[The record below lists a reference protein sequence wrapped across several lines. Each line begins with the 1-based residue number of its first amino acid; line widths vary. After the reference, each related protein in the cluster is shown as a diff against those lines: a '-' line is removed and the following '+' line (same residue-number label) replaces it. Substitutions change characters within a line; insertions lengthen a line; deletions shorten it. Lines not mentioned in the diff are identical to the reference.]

1 MRNTGLIHL
10 AEKICDNLDDEDLV
24 KMYGVS
30 KTCQSFIDGDYGRK
44 RLIRKLDLILA
55 RKDYCRTKKESSG
68 VPGTLLER
76 YPGWKKICK
85 KMKANAS
92 FPALKLFV
100 AKLDEYG
107 ELIKKVIDGTVL
119 PDGSR
124 TFPESHPRDP
134 LEMMIRMG
142 DLSAVKLLLTYRL
155 GNFSNAFNYLIRY
168 FHLFFSARQA
178 SHPKHTLGTFLFSIL
193 YLSLP
198 LQSSQHV
205 LGYVYRSQA

>member
-1 MRNTGLIHL
+1 MRNPGLIHL

-119 PDGSR
+119 SDGSR
-124 TFPESHPRDP
+124 TYPENHPCDP
-134 LEMMIRMG
+134 LEIMIRLG

-155 GNFSNAFNYLIRY
+155 GNFSNAFYYLHRY
-168 FHLFFSARQA
+168 YYFFSEQGKRIIQR
-178 SHPKHTLGTFLFSIL
+178 SSLGTLLFSI
-193 YLSLP
+193 
-198 LQSSQHV
+198 
-205 LGYVYRSQA
+205 

>member
-24 KMYGVS
+24 KMYDLS

-119 PDGSR
+119 PDGYR
-124 TFPESHPRDP
+124 TYPEKYPRDP

-142 DLSAVKLLLTYRL
+142 DLSAVKLLLTHRL
-155 GNFSNAFNYLIRY
+155 GNFSNAFYYLHRY
-168 FHLFFSARQA
+168 YYFFSEQGKRIIQR
-178 SHPKHTLGTFLFSIL
+178 SSLGTLLFSI
-193 YLSLP
+193 
-198 LQSSQHV
+198 
-205 LGYVYRSQA
+205 